1 MATYSS
7 VLAWEISW
15 TEELA
20 YTVHGIAKKLD
31 TTQQPNNNK
40 ADIFVNNPN
49 MKVEQFNK
57 YYKYIN
63 IYLHEDAVTVSEA
76 SLKCHQNNYIFQ

>member
-1 MATYSS
+1 MFLPEKSHGQGS
-7 VLAWEISW
+7 
-15 TEELA
+15 LA

-31 TTQQPNNNK
+31 TTLQPNNNNK

-49 MKVEQFNK
+49 VKAEQFND

-63 IYLHEDAVTVSEA
+63 IYLHEDTVTVSEA
-76 SLKCHQNNYIFQ
+76 TLKCHQSNYIFQ